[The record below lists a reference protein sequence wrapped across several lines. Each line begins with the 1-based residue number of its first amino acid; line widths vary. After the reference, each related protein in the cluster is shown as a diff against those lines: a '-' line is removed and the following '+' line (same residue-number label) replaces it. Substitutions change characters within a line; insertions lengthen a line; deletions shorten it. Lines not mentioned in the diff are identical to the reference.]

1 MLSGH
6 GDPKAMR
13 RQTNSDS
20 VPGGS
25 APNGLDK
32 KGCFHEQ
39 KKAPPTGSGGA
50 VKILHE
56 KSGLMFETPL
66 PGIDHCR
73 VGLIACFD
81 GLVVVLRSAGTD
93 NR

>member
-39 KKAPPTGSGGA
+39 KKPRQQGVAG
-50 VKILHE
+50 
-56 KSGLMFETPL
+56 PL
-66 PGIDHCR
+66 KFFMRNLG
-73 VGLIACFD
+73 
-81 GLVVVLRSAGTD
+81 
-93 NR
+93 